1 MGISITLPK
10 RSGQNSPIT
19 PNQWDTTMQTI
30 ETAFLAVPDGTGDG
44 SVTSV
49 ALTAPT
55 DIFNVSGSPITTSGT
70 IALTLDTQTA
80 NTIWAGPTN
89 GSAATPTFR
98 SIVLADLPTI
108 TTEKG
113 GTGRTTIGTAYQ
125 VLRTNG
131 TASGLEYATISAA
144 SNKVTINNGGGTM
157 TIDVVPSNI
166 DVATLTGVL
175 TIAKGGTGAS
185 TAQGGRLALLPSM
198 TSNALKVLR
207 VNSGETD
214 YELATISTGITTLNA
229 QTGSSQTFAVGTSG
243 TDFAISSS
251 GNVHTFNIPSASASN
266 RGLVTTTGT
275 QVFAGVKQFNS
286 NPVLAALD
294 ADTIPYLDSSK
305 AFTSTT
311 TFAFV
316 KANEELLVGSTRNN
330 NIVDLTT
337 TATLDE
343 TQYFAT
349 GDTTS
354 AAFVVTLPA
363 TTTDLIGKEYW
374 LVDKAGSANARH
386 LSLKANG
393 ADTLNGSL
401 GATQSITVNYG
412 YIHVKCIALGQW
424 IVIGSKLT

>member
-19 PNQWDTTMQTI
+19 ANQWDTTMQTI
-30 ETAFLAVPDGTGDG
+30 ETAFLAVPDGTGNG

-80 NTIWAGPTN
+80 NTIWAGPST

-98 SIVLADLPTI
+98 TLVLADLPTI
-108 TTEKG
+108 TTAKG
-113 GTGRTTIGTAYQ
+113 GTGRTTIGTAFQ
-125 VLRTNG
+125 VLRSDSFG
-131 TASGLEYATISAA
+131 TALEYATISAA

-175 TIAKGGTGAS
+175 TVAKGGTGAS
-185 TAQGGRLALLPSM
+185 TAQGGRLALLPSI
-198 TSNALKVLR
+198 TDNALKVLR
-207 VNSGETD
+207 VNAGATD
-214 YELATISTGITTLNA
+214 YELATISTGITSLNT
-229 QTGSSQTFAVGTSG
+229 QTGSSQTFATGTSG

-251 GNVHTFNIPSASASN
+251 GNVHTFNIPTGSDTN
-266 RGLVTTTGT
+266 RGLLSISGI
-275 QVFAGVKQFNS
+275 QIFGGVKQFNS

-311 TFAFV
+311 TFAFN
-316 KANEELLVGSTRNN
+316 KTNEELLVGSVRED
-330 NIVDLTT
+330 NIVNKTT
-337 TATLDE
+337 TATLTDTE
-343 TQYFAT
+343 YFVN

-354 AAFVVTLPA
+354 AAFLVTLPA

-374 LVDKAGSANARH
+374 LVDKAGNAATRN

-401 GATQSITVNYG
+401 GATQVIAVNYG
-412 YIHVKCIALGQW
+412 YLHVKCIALGQW
-424 IVIGSKLT
+424 LVIGSKLT

>member
-1 MGISITLPK
+1 MSIVITLPK
-10 RSGQNSPIT
+10 RGGQNSPIT
-19 PNQWDTTMQTI
+19 SSQWDTTMQTI
-30 ETAFLAVPDGTGDG
+30 ETAFLAVPSGTGNG

-70 IALTLDTQTA
+70 IALTLDTQSA
-80 NTIWAGPTN
+80 NTIWAGPTT

-108 TTEKG
+108 TTAKG
-113 GTGRTTIGTAYQ
+113 GTGLTAIGTAYQ

-131 TASGLEYATISAA
+131 TASGLEYATISNG
-144 SNKVTINNGGGTM
+144 SNKISVTNGAGTLVL
-157 TIDVVPSNI
+157 DVVPSNI
-166 DVATLTGVL
+166 SRADLSG
-175 TIAKGGTGAS
+175 INPINGGGTGADN
-185 TAQGGRLALLPSM
+185 AQAARLALLPSV
-198 TSNALKVLR
+198 TGNSLKVLR

-214 YELATISTGITTLNA
+214 YELATISTGITSLNS
-229 QTGSSQTFAVGTSG
+229 QTGSTQTFATGSSG
-243 TDFAISSS
+243 TDFDIISS

-266 RGLVTTTGT
+266 RGLVTTSGT

-349 GDTTS
+349 GDTTG
-354 AAFVVTLPA
+354 AAFVVNLPA
-363 TTTDLIGKEYW
+363 TTVDLIGKEYW
-374 LVDKAGSANARH
+374 LVDKAGQASARN

-401 GATQSITVNYG
+401 GATQAITINYG

-424 IVIGSKLT
+424 MVIGSKLT